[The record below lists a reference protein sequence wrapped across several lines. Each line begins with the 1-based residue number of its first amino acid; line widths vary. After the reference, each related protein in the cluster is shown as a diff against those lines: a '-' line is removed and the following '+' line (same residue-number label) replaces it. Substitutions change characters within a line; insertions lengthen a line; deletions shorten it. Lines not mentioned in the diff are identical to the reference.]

1 MRKRNDII
9 LVKHCYDINWAKE
22 LNNLF
27 GDIFYDPI
35 KFTEKTYLPGRS
47 MQMRY
52 EAQLIE
58 IMRKEKITKAFFIN
72 YIDDFSNNFIKA
84 GFVKEIYGILHSSNN
99 QPGDV
104 GTDLRLKYYEDGIVK
119 MANKLFTNSKFLS
132 KYINAKTIPLGLPI
146 DNEFSKPSKETKI
159 LFNQRLS
166 TEKGFKKLYEIKD
179 EYRDR
184 FIISSP
190 KGALGVIPKLKGLY
204 KNFYFKIPFIQY
216 KSLIKEC
223 GFVVSFAELENF
235 GTSIHECISLGLCPL
250 VMNNENT
257 CHSEVIIDDLLF
269 NTLDELYEKIDNL
282 TNDQDKRHRLILK
295 QQHHSSKYKKLNYLK
310 MLEKHL
316 TVK

>member
-1 MRKRNDII
+1 MRKRNDIL

-22 LNNLF
+22 LNNFFSNL
-27 GDIFYDPI
+27 FYDPI

-58 IMRKEKITKAFFIN
+58 IMRKEKINKVFFVN

-84 GFVKEIYGILHSSNN
+84 GFVKNIYGVLHSSNN

-104 GTDLRLKYYEDGIVK
+104 GTDNRLKYYEDGIVK
-119 MANKLFTNSKFLS
+119 MADKLFTNSNFLS
-132 KYINAKTIPLGLPI
+132 KYINAKTIPIGLPI
-146 DNEFSKPSKETKI
+146 NNNFKEPSKETKI
-159 LFNQRLS
+159 LFNQRLAK
-166 TEKGFKKLYEIKD
+166 EKGFQMLYEIKD

-190 KGALGVIPKLKGLY
+190 KGALGSIPKLKKLY

-216 KSLIKEC
+216 KTLINKC
-223 GFVVSFAELENF
+223 GFVVSFALLENF
-235 GTSIHECISLGLCPL
+235 GTSIHECISFGLCPL
-250 VMNNENT
+250 VMNNPNT
-257 CHSEVIIDDLLF
+257 CHSEVIINELLF
-269 NTLDELYEKIDNL
+269 NNLEELYNKIDDL
-282 TNDQDKRHRLILK
+282 TDNPDKRYRLILK
-295 QQHHSSKYKKLNYLK
+295 QQHHSSKYKKINYIK
-310 MLEKHL
+310 MLDKHL